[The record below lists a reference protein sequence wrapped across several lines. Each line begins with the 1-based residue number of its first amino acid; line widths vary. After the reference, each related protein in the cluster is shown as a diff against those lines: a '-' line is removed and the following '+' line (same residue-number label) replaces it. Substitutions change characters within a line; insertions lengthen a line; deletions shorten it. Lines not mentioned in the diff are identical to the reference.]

1 MSVDPVAN
9 RALIKQSST
18 YRMAEDD
25 VEFIKSPGL
34 RPMRVAMEMMKAE
47 TVQQRER
54 IVATIVVFGG
64 TRLIQRSR
72 AEVMLAEAREAL
84 QRSPGNT
91 QLQAVA
97 QLAARRVELSRYYDE
112 ALNFGRIVAH
122 DCAAGN
128 CPEFVI
134 TTGGGPG
141 AMEAASRGAREAG
154 GRCMG
159 LNITLPHEQE
169 PNPWI
174 SPELCLQ
181 FHYFAVRKINFL
193 VRARALVAFPG
204 GYGTMDELFE
214 TLTLIQTGVME
225 RVPVVLFGSS
235 WWRRVINFEALVE
248 DGLIAPQDVGLFTYA
263 DTAEAAWKDIR
274 EFYASRGMVI
284 EGSPL
289 HPWARRPTAH

>member
-91 QLQAVA
+91 Q
-97 QLAARRVELSRYYDE
+97 
-112 ALNFGRIVAH
+112 
-122 DCAAGN
+122 
-128 CPEFVI
+128 
-134 TTGGGPG
+134 
-141 AMEAASRGAREAG
+141 
-154 GRCMG
+154 
-159 LNITLPHEQE
+159 
-169 PNPWI
+169 
-174 SPELCLQ
+174 
-181 FHYFAVRKINFL
+181 
-193 VRARALVAFPG
+193 
-204 GYGTMDELFE
+204 
-214 TLTLIQTGVME
+214 
-225 RVPVVLFGSS
+225 
-235 WWRRVINFEALVE
+235 
-248 DGLIAPQDVGLFTYA
+248 
-263 DTAEAAWKDIR
+263 
-274 EFYASRGMVI
+274 
-284 EGSPL
+284 
-289 HPWARRPTAH
+289 